1 VCESRGE
8 RERKRERESWM
19 EKERGRGE
27 REENLSS
34 KAEKGTEREGGRERE
49 RIVSSYLARWPSGS
63 RCKAYNLHSRK
74 VHFFSLCSSTEKEE
88 K

>member
-1 VCESRGE
+1 VTININEDCVRIEGRE
-8 RERKRERESWM
+8 REKERERESWM

-49 RIVSSYLARWPSGS
+49 NRLFISCTLALWFT
-63 RCKAYNLHSRK
+63 L
-74 VHFFSLCSSTEKEE
+74 
-88 K
+88 